1 MNAKKTFYM
10 IKKYLSRL
18 LVTTLLSSAGAV
30 IAEAQTVHAISI
42 QDALD
47 LAKKNNIQVKTA
59 LTNLALQEQT
69 NKQVTADALPQISAT
84 GTSTNYFQIP
94 VIVLAANSFGPGVPA
109 ESQAVSL
116 NQKYNLT
123 AGINLTQKL
132 LTEPFLL
139 D

>member
-10 IKKYLSRL
+10 IKKFLSRL
-18 LVTTLLSSAGAV
+18 LVTVLLCSAGAA
-30 IAEAQTVHAISI
+30 IAEAQTIHAITI

-94 VIVLAANSFGPGVPA
+94 VIVLAANSFGTRSSCKSAGRILKP
-109 ESQAVSL
+109 EIQSRSR
-116 NQKYNLT
+116 NQPDPET
-123 AGINLTQKL
+123 
-132 LTEPFLL
+132 F
-139 D
+139 